1 VRSLPDG
8 PPPALGLRERK
19 KARTRA
25 AIREHAMRLF
35 REQGYAETT
44 VDQIADAAEVSPS
57 TFFRY
62 FPTKEDVVIG
72 DDFDGLL
79 ADALRAQPMELTPVQ
94 AVRAALKAVFAD
106 LPEEVRERD
115 RERHELMR
123 RVPELRVA
131 VLDEYTRSLR
141 VLAALVAERLGR
153 DENDLRVRVFAGAV
167 VGVALAT
174 LGDATQQPPCDVGDL
189 LDEAMGL
196 LEAGLPL

>member
-1 VRSLPDG
+1 V
-8 PPPALGLRERK
+8 LGLRERK
-19 KARTRA
+19 KARTRV

-79 ADALRAQPMELTPVQ
+79 AEKLRDQPLELSPIQ
-94 AVRAALKAVFAD
+94 AVRAALKAVFAGM
-106 LPEEVRERD
+106 PEEARLRD
-115 RERHELMR
+115 QERHELIR
-123 RVPELRVA
+123 QVPELRVA

-141 VLAALVAERLGR
+141 LLAGLVAERLGR
-153 DENDLRVRVFAGAV
+153 DENDLRVRVFAGAM

-174 LGDATQQPPCDVGDL
+174 VGMAAQPSCDIGDQ
-189 LDEAMGL
+189 LDEALGL
-196 LEAGLPL
+196 LEDGLPL

>member
-1 VRSLPDG
+1 MRSVPDG
-8 PPPALGLRERK
+8 PSPVPGLRERK

-79 ADALRAQPMELTPVQ
+79 ADALRDQPLELSPIQ

-106 LPEEVRERD
+106 MPEEARLRD
-115 RERHELMR
+115 RERHELIR
-123 RVPELRVA
+123 RVPELRTV

-141 VLAALVAERLGR
+141 LLAGLVAERLGR
-153 DENDLRVRVFAGAV
+153 DENDLRVRVFAGAM

-174 LGDATQQPPCDVGDL
+174 VGIAAQQTCDVGDL
-189 LDEAMGL
+189 LDEALGL